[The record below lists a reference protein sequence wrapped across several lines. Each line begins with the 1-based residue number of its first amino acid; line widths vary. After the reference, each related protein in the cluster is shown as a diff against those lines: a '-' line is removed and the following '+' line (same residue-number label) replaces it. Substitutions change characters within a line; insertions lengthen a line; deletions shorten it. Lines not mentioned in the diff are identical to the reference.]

1 MEMRQRAA
9 GGTRGKQRAVRRAV
23 PAILPP
29 MPRYM
34 AIDFGTKRIGLAVG
48 DNLLRLASPLTTL
61 SATGRW
67 NQDVAAVTREAD
79 EYGVDEF
86 VVGLPLNMDDT
97 EGPQA
102 KLTRRFGETLA
113 RHCGKPVHYYDERLS
128 SAAADDRLQPA
139 GLTNKKHKSKRDRV
153 AAQII
158 LQDFLDALA

>member
-1 MEMRQRAA
+1 MQ
-9 GGTRGKQRAVRRAV
+9 QPVH
-23 PAILPP
+23 AILSP

-48 DNLLRLASPLTTL
+48 DDVLRMASPLTTIK
-61 SATGRW
+61 ATGRW
-67 NQDVAAVTREAD
+67 DEDIAALSREAD
-79 EYGVDEF
+79 AYGVEEF

-102 KLTRRFGETLA
+102 KLTRRFGNALA
-113 RHCGKPVHYYDERLS
+113 KRCQKPVHFCDERLS
-128 SAAADDRLQPA
+128 SVAADDMLRPA
-139 GLTNKKHKSKRDRV
+139 ELTNKGHKSKRDRV